1 MSESELHVDPN
12 NWGQRASDP
21 VDEVIAALANR
32 QGGVVDREQLLARG
46 IPGKAI
52 DYRTKIGR
60 LRAIH
65 RGVYAVGHD
74 AIPIRGRLCAALL
87 VAGPDSALSHRTA
100 AYVLTLLP
108 SMPPFVDVTTAGRAP
123 RNRPGLVF
131 HHTARLD
138 TRTKHGLPLTTPI
151 RTLRDL
157 AATRPHAEVE
167 RAASEALVLKLIT
180 KHQLETQHGPGAAIL
195 ASLVKTGIG
204 PTRSGL
210 ERAFLKAVVSA
221 GLPEP
226 IVGHRIGPYT
236 VDFFWPSHNL
246 VVETDGADYHDHAI
260 ARRRDAKRDGY
271 LQDRGLTVVR
281 VPEDELPEAPATL
294 ARVLRRPAWRRAS

>member
-1 MSESELHVDPN
+1 
-12 NWGQRASDP
+12 
-21 VDEVIAALANR
+21 VIAAIANR
-32 QGGVVDREQLLARG
+32 QGGVVGREQLIARR

-52 DYRTKIGR
+52 EYRAKVGR
-60 LRAIH
+60 LRAIY

-87 VAGPDSALSHRTA
+87 VAGPGSALSHRTA

-108 SMPPFVDVTTAGRAP
+108 SMLPFVEITTTKRAP

-131 HHTARLD
+131 HHATTLE
-138 TRTKHGLPLTTPI
+138 TTTKHGLPITIPI

-157 AATRPHAEVE
+157 AVTQRHEVD

-180 KHQLETQHGPGAAIL
+180 KDDLTNQRGPGAALL
-195 ASLVKTGIG
+195 ASLVRTGIG
-204 PTRSGL
+204 PTRSRL
-210 ERAFLKAVVSA
+210 ERAFLKAVVKA

-236 VDFFWPSHNL
+236 ADFFWPSHNL
-246 VVETDGADYHDHAI
+246 VVETDGADYHDHVI
-260 ARRRDAKRDGY
+260 AQRRDTKRDAY
-271 LQDRGLTVVR
+271 LQRRGIAVLR
-281 VPEDELPEAPATL
+281 VPEDELLEAPATV
-294 ARVLRRPAWRRAS
+294 ARVLSRPAWRRAS